1 MEVVSPCRLMWK
13 QSVSFDESHTFFF
26 ACEYTE
32 NVSGHIQESRL
43 SKAMAVQT
51 FIQGLN
57 SGDQGQEQAKFN
69 KLKQ

>member
-1 MEVVSPCRLMWK
+1 MEAVLSHLMT
-13 QSVSFDESHTFFF
+13 HILCFFF

-32 NVSGHIQESRL
+32 NVSGHIQESSL

-57 SGDQGQEQAKFN
+57 SGDQGREQEKFN
-69 KLKQ
+69 KLKQS